1 MLLVL
6 ISRGKRKPAQ
16 FHAGIQS
23 CGSDCARRAACRGL
37 VMLLHVLM
45 DQDEFK
51 LFREV
56 KLFIFFEDKF
66 LPVGAVCSNLFFPPP
81 YRDRNYP
88 PAWFRQSVRIARLS
102 AAVTTSKFAHS
113 LAAAPCASQG
123 FHTDHP
129 SCVHISVAAAAYCGP
144 VFSRR
149 FLSRLQPCAESA
161 LSKAECRSLPL
172 WHSISCCRSRK
183 VTIIPALP

>member
-1 MLLVL
+1 MLLGL

-23 CGSDCARRAACRGL
+23 CGSDCARRAACRAL

-66 LPVGAVCSNLFFPPP
+66 LPVGAVCSNLFFPPLIVTETI
-81 YRDRNYP
+81 
-88 PAWFRQSVRIARLS
+88 RQ
-102 AAVTTSKFAHS
+102 H
-113 LAAAPCASQG
+113 G
-123 FHTDHP
+123 FGNP
-129 SCVHISVAAAAYCGP
+129 SGLPGCQ
-144 VFSRR
+144 
-149 FLSRLQPCAESA
+149 QP
-161 LSKAECRSLPL
+161 
-172 WHSISCCRSRK
+172 
-183 VTIIPALP
+183 